1 MSKPN
6 SAYSELRHDFEKV
19 GHIEA
24 AQATLFWEARTYMP
38 EGGHATRGK
47 VLSTLTEVVAESM
60 HAPRMGDLLS
70 RAEEEEGWSL
80 EEWEAANLREMRRKW
95 RHETAIPAKLA
106 SRLAELSSVGQSV
119 WEKARANNDF
129 AAFAPTLTEIVAQLR
144 EVAAIKSDAF
154 GVSPYNAMLD
164 EYEPGLT
171 TETVDPIF
179 DDLAAFL
186 PPLMQQIM
194 AKQAAEPAIMPLTGP
209 FPPERQMEL
218 CKRIAAMIGF
228 DFHHGRMDT
237 TAHPFA
243 CGIPG
248 DVRITTRFDPED
260 ITSGIMATIHETGHA
275 MYEAGLPA
283 DWAFQPVGR
292 ARGAA
297 MHESQSLLTE
307 MQAGRSAQ
315 FLPVLFAMLRDFF
328 GDGSEAWSNANLMR
342 IYRKV
347 GPIFIRVD
355 ADEVTYP
362 LHVIMRYR
370 LEKALLLGDL
380 EVADL
385 PAAWNESIGSLLG
398 IVPPTDTLGCLQD
411 VHWSAG
417 LIGYFPTYS
426 IGAVTAAQL
435 FAAARQ
441 QEPAIDA
448 GLARGDFSALVGW
461 TRSHIHSQ
469 GSRFATSGE
478 VVETATGRPLSTDA
492 FKAHLRRRYLEEL
505 EDTERHT
512 KTAA

>member
-6 SAYSELRHDFEKV
+6 SAYSELRQDFEKV

-38 EGGHATRGK
+38 EGGNATRGK
-47 VLSTLTEVVAESM
+47 VLSTLTGLVSESM
-60 HAPRMGDLLS
+60 HEPRLGDLLA
-70 RAEEEEGWSL
+70 RAEEEECTSL
-80 EEWEAANLREMRRKW
+80 EAWEAANLREMRRKW

-106 SRLAELSSVGQSV
+106 SRLSELSSTTQAV

-129 AAFAPTLTEIVAQLR
+129 ASFAGPLSALVALLR
-144 EVAAIKSDAF
+144 DVAATKSQAF

-179 DDLAAFL
+179 DDLSAFL
-186 PPLMQQIM
+186 PPLMQRIM
-194 AKQAAEPAIMPLTGP
+194 ARQAEEPAIIPLTGP
-209 FPPERQMEL
+209 FPAERQMEL

-260 ITSGIMATIHETGHA
+260 LTSGIMATIHETGHA

-283 DWAFQPVGR
+283 DWAFQPVGH

-307 MQAGRSAQ
+307 MQAGRSVQ
-315 FLPVLFAMLRDFF
+315 FLPVLFAMIRDMF

-347 GPIFIRVD
+347 GPSFIRVD

-370 LEKALLLGDL
+370 LEKALLLGEI

-385 PAAWNESIGSLLG
+385 PAAWNEAIGHMLG

-435 FAAARQ
+435 FAAARR

-448 GLARGDFSALVGW
+448 GLAHGDFSTLVGW
-461 TRSHIHSQ
+461 TRANIHSQ
-469 GSRFATSGE
+469 GSRFASSAE
-478 VVETATGRPLSTDA
+478 VVEAATGRPLSTEA
-492 FKAHLRRRYLEEL
+492 FKQHLIARYLEE
-505 EDTERHT
+505 
-512 KTAA
+512 